1 MGKLRLMKPRG
12 KEPGAEKITINLG
25 GFDLGQVDLLIM
37 EEFYSIRTDFI
48 CTTIRNHRG
57 SRGSVLKRTV
67 ARRAMVL
74 GLQRHTRRHL
84 ESERAA
90 GNQLHKEVLGQATI
104 EDNVPAQVAAQT
116 FAAMVILDLM
126 HASAKV
132 KAALAGRIHCLS
144 IYPCEG
150 T

>member
-1 MGKLRLMKPRG
+1 MGKLRLIKSRG
-12 KEPGAEKITINLG
+12 KEPGTEKITINLG
-25 GFDLGQVDLLIM
+25 CFDLGQVDLLIM

-57 SRGSVLKRTV
+57 SVLKRTV

-84 ESERAA
+84 ESVRAA
-90 GNQLHKEVLGQATI
+90 GDQLHKEVLGQVTI
-104 EDNVPAQVAAQT
+104 DDNVPAQVAAQT